1 MSAYKLINGVGA
13 AILLAAC
20 STSTKREPK
29 SQATESSAE
38 TAANAPETTTPTTTP
53 ASSQER
59 QPTLAAAVEPPIE
72 RRTEPIVQVPEEV
85 QRDPMQLRTLM
96 EQVRAQIVYK
106 TKKIPEPEYQQSV
119 RPSLVGQLRA
129 AGFVDKDV
137 DQILAGVDYSRKI
150 EGYR

>member
-1 MSAYKLINGVGA
+1 MINAAGV

-38 TAANAPETTTPTTTP
+38 TTANAAETTTP

>member
-1 MSAYKLINGVGA
+1 MINAAGV

-20 STSTKREPK
+20 STSAKREPK

-38 TAANAPETTTPTTTP
+38 TTASAAETTTPTTTS
-53 ASSQER
+53 ASPER
-59 QPTLAAAVEPPIE
+59 QPTLAAAVEPQVE
-72 RRTEPIVQVPEEV
+72 RRTDPIVQVPEEV

-129 AGFVDKDV
+129 AGFAEKDV